1 MGACSRPWSVAA
13 SCLNEKPDVTALAN
27 PTHTQRGTIQLTDA
41 TIVAVE
47 HFAGAQ
53 HYLRLA
59 CPALAARCLP
69 GSFVHLR
76 CDTELP
82 MRRPMSVMR
91 ASASE
96 GWLDV
101 LYKAHG
107 YGSGLLATRVVGE
120 TLSVLGPIGQPFKI
134 TGYRARPLL
143 IGGGVGIPPM
153 LFLAEHM
160 RAHRSAAQPL
170 VLMGSEVAF
179 PFRARPSSLIVPG
192 IPAAVIAAMPLL
204 EDWRIASRLASLAG
218 FAGCYEGYV
227 TDLARHWLTNSGVAH
242 DDIEIFACGPTPM
255 LRAVAKLAAEF
266 ELPCQISLEEYMAC
280 AVGGCAGCT
289 VKIETANGAAMKR
302 VCVDGPVFEAHT
314 VVFSD

>member
-1 MGACSRPWSVAA
+1 MSGYDRA
-13 SCLNEKPDVTALAN
+13 
-27 PTHTQRGTIQLTDA
+27 HRGTILLADA
-41 TIVAVE
+41 TVVAVE
-47 HFAGAQ
+47 HFEGAQ

-59 CPALAARCLP
+59 CPEIAARCQP

-76 CDTELP
+76 CDHELP

-91 ASASE
+91 ASATD

-107 YGSGLLATRVVGE
+107 YGSGLLANRQPGE
-120 TLSVLGPIGQPFKI
+120 TLSVLGPIGQPFKLR
-134 TGYRARPLL
+134 GYRSRPLL

-160 RAHRSAAQPL
+160 RQNRSATQAL
-170 VLMGSEVAF
+170 VLMGSEVPF
-179 PFRARPSSLIVPG
+179 PFRARPSTLMVPG
-192 IPAAVIAAMPLL
+192 VPAAVIAAMPLL
-204 EDWRIASRLASLAG
+204 EDWHIASRLASLAG
-218 FAGCYEGYV
+218 FPGCYEGYV
-227 TDLARHWLTNSGVAH
+227 TDLARQWITTSGVAQ

-266 ELPCQISLEEYMAC
+266 ALPCQISLEEYMAC

-289 VKIETANGAAMKR
+289 VKIETPTGAAMKR

>member
-1 MGACSRPWSVAA
+1 MSDAA
-13 SCLNEKPDVTALAN
+13 SRIRA
-27 PTHTQRGTIQLTDA
+27 HRGTIQLVAA
-41 TIVAVE
+41 TIVAVQ
-47 HFAGAQ
+47 HFEGAQ

-59 CPALAARCLP
+59 CPDLAARCRP

-91 ASASE
+91 ASARD

-107 YGSGLLATRVVGE
+107 YGSGLLASRVVGE
-120 TLSVLGPIGQPFKI
+120 TVSVLGPIGQPFKLED
-134 TGYRARPLL
+134 YRARPLL

-160 RAHRSAAQPL
+160 RASSAATQPL
-170 VLMGSEVAF
+170 VLMGSEVPF
-179 PFRARPSSLIVPG
+179 PFRARPSTLMVPG
-192 IPAAVIAAMPLL
+192 VPPAVIAAMPLL
-204 EDWRIASRLASLAG
+204 EDWHIASRLASLAG

-227 TDLARHWLTNSGVAH
+227 TDLARQWIATSGVPH

-255 LRAVAKLAAEF
+255 LRAVTKLAAEF
-266 ELPCQISLEEYMAC
+266 ALPCQISLEEYMAC

-289 VKIETANGAAMKR
+289 VRIETAIGPAMKR
-302 VCVDGPVFEAHT
+302 VCVDGPVFEART